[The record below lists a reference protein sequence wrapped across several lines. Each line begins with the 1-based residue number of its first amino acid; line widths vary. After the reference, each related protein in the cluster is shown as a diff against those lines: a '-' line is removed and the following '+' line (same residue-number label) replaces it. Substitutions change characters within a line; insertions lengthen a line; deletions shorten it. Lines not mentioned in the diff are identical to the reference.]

1 MSQILQPASR
11 LAAAKHSHTTHVSL
25 TVHYPHHPFYGQTV
39 TVVRRSVSFGPHQVQ
54 VALSSGYQL
63 VIPDWMLDEERCRG
77 MDVVAYPIV
86 ALSALTALRSLLD
99 AQSPTSS
106 ALGPVV
112 SEASSSGGAHES
124 TTPGSLSVGDSKHAG
139 TSRDSAGS
147 LPRAT
152 QPHAARSRE
161 RNNQGGKR

>member
-1 MSQILQPASR
+1 MRRTR
-11 LAAAKHSHTTHVSL
+11 LLWLLRGVAKHSHTTHVSL

-54 VALSSGYQL
+54 VALTSGYQL

-77 MDVVAYPIV
+77 MDVVAHPTV

-99 AQSPTSS
+99 AQSPASS
-106 ALGPVV
+106 APGPVV

-124 TTPGSLSVGDSKHAG
+124 TTPGSLSVGAPQHAG
-139 TSRDSAGS
+139 ASGDSADT
-147 LPRAT
+147 LPGVT
-152 QPHAARSRE
+152 QPHAACSRT
-161 RNNQGGKR
+161 RNNQGGE

>member
-1 MSQILQPASR
+1 MRGTR
-11 LAAAKHSHTTHVSL
+11 LRAWPWGVAKHSHTAHVLL

-63 VIPDWMLDEERCRG
+63 VIPDWMMDEERCRG
-77 MDVVAYPIV
+77 MDVVAHPTV
-86 ALSALTALRSLLD
+86 ALPALLTIRSLLY
-99 AQSPTSS
+99 AQPPTSS
-106 ALGPVV
+106 AIGPVA

-124 TTPGSLSVGDSKHAG
+124 TTPGNLSVGDSKHAG
-139 TSRDSAGS
+139 ASGDSAGA

-161 RNNQGGKR
+161 RNNRGGKR